1 MIDASI
7 PLQSQG
13 PQLQN
18 PLQLLAQAGQL
29 RAQQQQAAEAPLR
42 MQQLQQGVDSGQ
54 VQLQQQQQALK
65 DQQAV
70 TAAMQEWDGKDVH
83 QIIPLVLKKGGSGQA
98 VIGLQKTIQEQAQAA
113 STTLKNNADAGL
125 ATVNAQQKKN
135 DMITGAY
142 APLID
147 PKQVP
152 DAALP
157 QSLTD
162 ITNDLV
168 SKGLLD
174 PAHAQKAQ
182 ALAQSGDPTA
192 IRNGVD
198 QFRKTY
204 MAQSQILEQAKADQ
218 AASNQDAMRAQAA
231 ATAKETAAHNAV
243 EEKQGNQRIGLEA
256 ARLNFDRQ
264 RQGTQDSQAIETQAQ
279 QIASG
284 EVKGLSQAR
293 NNPFARSVMARVYE
307 INPKYSDS
315 LYTAT
320 QDLRSSKPNSSGA
333 NVTRLGTAILHADNA
348 LKSSGDLGFSEGLLT
363 GVGTAGVAQYR
374 QDAEFLTGEI
384 GQYVTGGKL
393 TVDEGKKLSTDLMS
407 ARQGVRDSALH
418 EVIKL
423 SGGKLKSQMEQY
435 KNATGNDFPTDRV
448 FNNPEISGA
457 LVNHGV
463 INANK
468 PSGAQA
474 APPPGATHTVPG
486 SDGKMHYTDGKND
499 LGVVPQ

>member
-1 MIDASI
+1 MPDFTI
-7 PLQSQG
+7 PGVQV
-13 PQLQN
+13 QN
-18 PLQLLAQAGQL
+18 PLQLLAQAGQI
-29 RAQQQQAAEAPLR
+29 RAQQQQADEAPLR
-42 MQQLQQGVDSGQ
+42 LQALQQGVQSGGL
-54 VQLQQQQQALK
+54 QLQQQQQAAA
-65 DQQAV
+65 DQKAM
-70 TAAMQEWDGKDVH
+70 TAAWGEYDGKDPSQLPKLIV
-83 QIIPLVLKKGGSGQA
+83 KYGGSGQA
-98 VIGLQKTIQEQAQAA
+98 AQAVQA
-113 STTLKNNADAGL
+113 KLLEQRKTLSEIAAQDATTGSKNIETKIKTGDAV
-125 ATVNAQQKKN
+125 A
-135 DMITGAY
+135 GALS
-142 APLID
+142 PLTD
-147 PKQVP
+147 PTKIP
-152 DAALP
+152 DAQLPAALTSTV
-157 QSLTD
+157 QDLTRQ
-162 ITNDLV
+162 
-168 SKGLLD
+168 GLLD
-174 PAHAQKAQ
+174 PQHAQAAT
-182 ALAQSGDPTA
+182 ALLQSGDPNQ
-192 IRNGVD
+192 IRQGIGT
-198 QFRKTY
+198 FSKTLLT
-204 MAQSQILEQAKADQ
+204 QSQIAKEEKDAAD
-218 AASNQDAMRAQAA
+218 AANQKAERAQAA
-231 ATAKETAAHNAV
+231 LNAQQTAAHNAV
-243 EEKQGNQRIGLEA
+243 EEKQGSQRIGLEA
-256 ARLNFDRQ
+256 ARLKFDKD

-486 SDGKMHYTDGKND
+486 SDGRMHYTDGKND
-499 LGVVPQ
+499 LGVVQ

>member
-1 MIDASI
+1 MPDFTI
-7 PLQSQG
+7 PGVQV
-13 PQLQN
+13 QN
-18 PLQLLAQAGQL
+18 PLALLAQAGQIK
-29 RAQQQQAAEAPLR
+29 AQQQQLAEAPVRAQILG
-42 MQQLQQGVDSGQ
+42 QQAQAGQLDLQQK
-54 VQLQQQQQALK
+54 QQDLK
-65 DQQAV
+65 DKQAG
-70 TAAMQEWDGKDVH
+70 TAALSEWDGKDYND
-83 QIIPLVLKKGGSGQA
+83 IIPLAVKHGASATAVL
-98 VIGLQKTIQEQAQAA
+98 GLRKNILDQQTQVATAARDNAQAA
-113 STTLKNNADAGL
+113 SDNITASIKR
-125 ATVNAQQKKN
+125 N
-135 DMITGAY
+135 DLVTGA
-142 APLID
+142 LSSLLD

-157 QSLTD
+157 QALTQTVQSLQQQ
-162 ITNDLV
+162 
-168 SKGLLD
+168 GALD
-174 PAHAQKAQ
+174 TQHAQAAQ
-182 ALAQSGDPTA
+182 ALIQSGDPVAMRQGIDHFT
-192 IRNGVD
+192 
-198 QFRKTY
+198 KTL
-204 MAQSQILEQAKADQ
+204 MAQSQITEKALKDAQTAQAI
-218 AASNQDAMRAQAA
+218 AAPIQAA
-231 ATAKETAAHNAV
+231 ANANETASHNAA
-243 EEKQGNQRIGLEA
+243 EEKQGQQRIGLEA
-256 ARLNFDRQ
+256 ARLKFDKD